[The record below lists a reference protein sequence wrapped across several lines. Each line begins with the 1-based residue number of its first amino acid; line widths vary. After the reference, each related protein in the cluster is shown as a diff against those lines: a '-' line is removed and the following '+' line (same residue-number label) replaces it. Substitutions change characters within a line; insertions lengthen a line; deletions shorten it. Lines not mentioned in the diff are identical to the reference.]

1 MAKISNEDVLLAQKV
16 HDVYGIPVS
25 VTLGQFSLESHYGE
39 RTSGTNNYFGVR
51 DKNGYK
57 NYSNKEQSFMDYGK
71 VISASRYDARKSATT
86 TREYL
91 QAIKDGG
98 YASDPHY
105 VSKVMSIIK
114 KRNYSQ
120 YDDGDIELGD
130 VDANTFG
137 MVDGT
142 YALNSSSVVQKI
154 VRVVFIVLL
163 ICGGVAL
170 LVASVGGALPSPT
183 TMKVGDTN

>member
-1 MAKISNEDVLLAQKV
+1 MSKISNEDVRLAQKV
-16 HDVYGIPVS
+16 RDLYGIPVS
-25 VTLGQFSLESHYGE
+25 ITLGQFSLESHYGE
-39 RTSGTNNYFGVR
+39 KTSGINNYFGVR

-57 NYSNKEQSFMDYGK
+57 NYTSKEQSFLDYGK
-71 VISASRYDARKSATT
+71 VISASRYDARKDATT

-120 YDDGDIELGD
+120 YDDGDIKLGD
-130 VDANTFG
+130 VDSNTFG
-137 MVDGT
+137 MSNGT
-142 YALNSSSVVQKI
+142 YTLNSPSVAQKI

-163 ICGGVAL
+163 IGGGVAL
-170 LVASVGGALPSPT
+170 LVASVGGALPSPAI
-183 TMKVGDTN
+183 KVGDTN